1 MSKLEYKK
9 QTDKE
14 HKETLESEIVRAVWF
29 GKVAC
34 VGSKLGFE
42 VWTHFVGSGSDIEIE
57 IKDKGGKTIEKIN
70 GKVFGDKFGGS
81 IIVPENAKEELTFT
95 AKLPKHGLQKKSN
108 ILKVIP
114 PIKVSNLKWG
124 QKEARRGDIVKLSAD
139 IDGLPDEAEVMI
151 LIYEYDRDGAHD
163 FITKFPCR
171 VKNKKIQAEW
181 EYEYHEDTDE
191 IPTDEEMKKYGNNY
205 NPPEYYFVIDFH
217 GQRFG
222 DKQESKLL
230 EFKDWIELKLQI
242 SNGDPVSNARFIVKL
257 ADGTERQGNL
267 DQNGTYRLE
276 DIPPGWYWVVFP
288 DHQLKK
294 YIR

>member
-139 IDGLPDEAEVMI
+139 IEGVPDETEVKV
-151 LIYEYDRDGAHD
+151 LIYEYDQDGAND

-191 IPTDEEMKKYGNNY
+191 IPTDEEMKKYGKNY

-217 GQRFG
+217 GKRFG

-230 EFKDWIELKLQI
+230 EFKDWIEITLTDAVGL
-242 SNGDPVSNARFIVKL
+242 PVARADYAVRL
-257 ADGTERQGNL
+257 ADGSEKKGKL
-267 DQNGTYRLE
+267 DAEGHARVDE
-276 DIPPGWYWVVFP
+276 VAPGEYWVHFP
-288 DHQLKK
+288 D
-294 YIR
+294 YDE